1 MGSLFGKIAK
11 VSKEDDGPS
20 NEDIDREFDGEIA
33 DIALKK
39 VDAVDAAAI
48 LDPGYK
54 IAGAWPSL
62 LIWRRFIRRSAGA
75 VDGRLIT

>member
-11 VSKEDDGPS
+11 VSKEDDGTS

-33 DIALKK
+33 DITSKK

-54 IAGAWPSL
+54 TAGAWPSL
-62 LIWRRFIRRSAGA
+62 LI
-75 VDGRLIT
+75 